1 MVALVTAHV
10 PRNVGLDMMT
20 SSAETEVRGCNN
32 RETSST
38 SIKAVSA
45 RGVDTYCPP
54 HPLPHSTPSWPNGT
68 TLPATVVCAATVIRK
83 RELGG
88 LAGWEGAGT
97 GSDAALTLLW
107 GYAAVQTLGQDSAR
121 HQWHFISD
129 INFSLAALA
138 LRVFWVAS
146 LYLPPTLFI
155 LWCAGWRLHHVAAR
169 SRVCV
174 GEYYVML
181 QQDHV
186 CGYGWMLQQDFVG
199 VWGGLGED
207 YVISCCTRIVCGSV
221 IPSRGRTWWHL
232 TRHNWCFDKSK
243 GFEK

>member
-1 MVALVTAHV
+1 
-10 PRNVGLDMMT
+10 MT

-32 RETSST
+32 RETSNT

-88 LAGWEGAGT
+88 LAGWEGAGV

-121 HQWHFISD
+121 HQWHFICD

-146 LYLPPTLFI
+146 LYLPPPPFHPLVRRVKATSCCSKI
-155 LWCAGWRLHHVAAR
+155 TC
-169 SRVCV
+169 VCV
-174 GEYYVML
+174 CVNTMLCCSKITCVVMGEYYV
-181 QQDHV
+181 
-186 CGYGWMLQQDFVG
+186 MLQQDFVG

-207 YVISCCTRIVCGSV
+207 YVISCCTRIVWQCDSESC
-221 IPSRGRTWWHL
+221 PYLMTPHATQLMLW
-232 TRHNWCFDKSK
+232 
-243 GFEK
+243 